1 MKTTTKSRAAKVAPA
16 PTVVATA
23 TAGDDKVKR
32 YQFKAEDLTDEG
44 TLKAVFS
51 VFDVIDS
58 DGDVITSEAIH
69 DGKQIPLVWSH
80 DWSKPI
86 GKGVIKNDGK
96 QAIFEGG
103 FFLNTS
109 WGKDAYETVKGMG
122 DLQEYSWGFRV
133 LKQEKGEKDGR
144 AVNFI
149 KDTEE
154 YEVSPVLVGANRETG
169 TVEVKADKVIISET
183 PTTEISAMA
192 ASGDSGSDSDNPTI
206 LKFLDGVVDGSYEE
220 LKDELNSA
228 FRDRQFTDEMYGGY
242 SYIVATFDDHFVA
255 MMWRW
260 DDEEESYWEVSYS
273 RNDAG
278 EILLGDPKQVEPH
291 TEFVPVTVA
300 TGQTQTMSYAA
311 HADTLCVIASEY
323 VRRSKSVSDSRRKEG
338 RPISS
343 ARRERMAGV
352 ATNLEAA
359 VTEIRALLDE
369 TAPSDTTTDSNA
381 GKQAYLNFLKLEAQ
395 LNGVLV

>member
-1 MKTTTKSRAAKVAPA
+1 MTTTDTRLKK
-16 PTVVATA
+16 
-23 TAGDDKVKR
+23 
-32 YQFKAEDLTDEG
+32 YQFKAEELTDEG

-58 DGDVITSEAIH
+58 DGDVIKSEAIKN
-69 DGKQIPLVWSH
+69 GKQIPLVWSH
-80 DWSKPI
+80 DWSRPI
-86 GKGVIKNDGK
+86 GKGTIKNDGK
-96 QAIFEGG
+96 QAIFEGN

-133 LKQEKGEKDGR
+133 LKQEKGEQDGR

-149 KDTEE
+149 TSTEE
-154 YEVSPVLVGANRETG
+154 FEVSPVLVGANRETG
-169 TVEVKADKVIISET
+169 TLEVKTRSADHKVTINE
-183 PTTEISAMA
+183 A
-192 ASGDSGSDSDNPTI
+192 ANTSTITIHSDIDSSNNNIDTNV
-206 LKFLDGVVDGSYEE
+206 LKFLDGKVDGSYEE
-220 LKDELNSA
+220 LKDELNTA

-242 SYIVATFDDHFVA
+242 SYVVATFDDHFVA

-273 RNDAG
+273 RNDSG
-278 EILLGDPKQVEPH
+278 ELLLGDPKQVEPH

-300 TGQTQTMSYAA
+300 TGQTQTMTYAA
-311 HADTLCVIASEY
+311 HADTLCVMASEY
-323 VRRSKSVSDSRRKEG
+323 IRRSKSVSDSRRKEG

-343 ARRERMAGV
+343 ARRERMSGV

-369 TAPSDTTTDSNA
+369 TAPSDSDTDGKAASA
-381 GKQAYLNFLKLEAQ
+381 GKQAYIDFLKLEAQ

>member
-1 MKTTTKSRAAKVAPA
+1 MKKTT
-16 PTVVATA
+16 ATE
-23 TAGDDKVKR
+23 TVKR
-32 YQFKAEDLTDEG
+32 YQFKAEDLTDKG

-58 DGDVITSEAIH
+58 DGDVVTSDAIH

-80 DWSKPI
+80 DWARPI

-96 QAIFEGG
+96 QAVFEGA

-109 WGKDAYETVKGMG
+109 WGKDAYETVKAMG

-149 KDTEE
+149 TDTEE

-169 TVEVKADKVIISET
+169 TVEVKAESADLKVTINE
-183 PTTEISAMA
+183 A
-192 ASGDSGSDSDNPTI
+192 ANTSTLTIHSDIDSSNNNNSTANT
-206 LKFLDGVVDGSYEE
+206 KFLDGAVEGSYEE
-220 LKDELNSA
+220 LKDELNNA

-242 SYIVATFDDHFVA
+242 SYVVATFDDHFVA

-278 EILLGDPKQVEPH
+278 ELLLGDPKQVEPH

-300 TGQTQTMSYAA
+300 TGQTQTMTYAA
-311 HADTLCVIASEY
+311 HADTLCVMASEY
-323 VRRSKSVSDSRRKEG
+323 IRRSKSVSDSRRKEG

-343 ARRERMAGV
+343 ARRERMSGV

-369 TAPSDTTTDSNA
+369 TAPTDTDTDGKTISA
-381 GKQAYLNFLKLEAQ
+381 GKKAYMDFLRLEAQ
-395 LNGVLV
+395 LNGALV